1 MLRIILPCVL
11 VLCIAVGGFIAF
23 GRFKGKNTAN
33 MTQKK
38 KVTSDTEKTAP
49 VPNVSNQTT
58 YEKAKK
64 AAQDAGFKL
73 KRTDAEKV
81 QEGEKT
87 DIVTKQDPEPGTVA
101 EIGSTIRVTVTEIG
115 RAHV

>member
-1 MLRIILPCVL
+1 
-11 VLCIAVGGFIAF
+11 
-23 GRFKGKNTAN
+23 

-38 KVTSDTEKTAP
+38 KVTSSTEKTAP
-49 VPNVSNQTT
+49 VPNVSNQTP

-73 KRTDAEKV
+73 KRTDAEEV

-101 EIGSTIRVTVTEIG
+101 EIGSTISVTVTASNINV
-115 RAHV
+115 R

>member
-1 MLRIILPCVL
+1 M
-11 VLCIAVGGFIAF
+11 
-23 GRFKGKNTAN
+23 TAN
-33 MTQKK
+33 LTQKK
-38 KVTSDTEKTAP
+38 KVTANTEKTAP

-87 DIVTKQDPEPGTVA
+87 DIVTKQDPKPGTVA
-101 EIGSTIRVTVTEIG
+101 EIGSTIRVTVTASNITLDNDDVLG
-115 RAHV
+115 PDV